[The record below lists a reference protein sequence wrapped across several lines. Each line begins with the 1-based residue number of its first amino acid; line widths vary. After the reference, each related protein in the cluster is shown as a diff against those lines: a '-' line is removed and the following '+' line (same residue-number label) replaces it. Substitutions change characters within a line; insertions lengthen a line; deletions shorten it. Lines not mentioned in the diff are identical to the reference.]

1 MKTVAYLT
9 TAITLITLL
18 GGVRPAAAQD
28 TSDKIIN
35 SFYEHGQKML
45 DDGNYQEAI
54 NDFSRAFLLDPREE
68 KLHDAL
74 KSLSRESNVP
84 AAQKMELILIEDLL
98 DYTAKL
104 QEKSEYFL
112 YKRNVLGE
120 ELIKKGFEAEYF
132 QEEMAQISDDVRTQ
146 FDSESEK
153 IQERYAKG
161 EDPLKVIH
169 ALLKLENKRLQKEVD
184 LYERQYNRLREVN
197 SQHGYIQGELAYMS
211 QGEFA
216 QQQKFY
222 DQQGRRVPS
231 PTPAP
236 IQPETTPQTVSGEM
250 TKMLDE
256 ATAKVDNMYTVLEDR
271 DSKIDQLSQEVV
283 ELSLELTETRETEKT
298 QTEEID
304 KLRSELVEFESK
316 NLLTQRLEKNF
327 KTLKDKL
334 KETEKKLKNKE
345 REIAS
350 LDTKVKDLVAKSADM
365 EEQLKGRDEKIAEY
379 QRELKTIQQEAKNID
394 RFKEDV
400 AKLKEQ
406 LAKAES
412 YQDEAW
418 KLRYQVVK
426 FKQKEKQFDK
436 MERQVE
442 EQKEVINQQKQE
454 LAAKDDEIKAKDE
467 TIRDLNKQL
476 LDLESRF
483 ELSQKIISEKEVKI
497 QALETELASTQD
509 EVSGLVRILDEYRR
523 KLVGADKK
531 GLDADAM
538 AKAMDNDVKSFR
550 ALVEKGDGDKFV
562 ITRTETP
569 SISPERE
576 KELNAIIDQKDRE
589 LRKVTQMIDIYKNN
603 LEEANQDIDYQKEQ
617 IDELTKELARLDDK
631 LLQRDRLSREK
642 INHIELLKDLLE
654 QEKQKRDMRNDK
666 LRDLVRKK
674 VMEIQELEGM
684 LEIYKLKLKDTH
696 FDAKEKEEMMS
707 DLQVQLDMTLVE
719 LYDKS
724 QSLGKTR
731 HNLVVLTDQL
741 AEINNRLTQ
750 LQTNPPAD
758 AKKEDVEA
766 EIESLQTKINDINA
780 FLRKEIKIIEQQDTP
795 SMTGTTTGDQSMS
808 DALSG
813 ELNNNRI

>member
-1 MKTVAYLT
+1 MKTAAYIIAVT
-9 TAITLITLL
+9 GIMVL
-18 GGVRPAAAQD
+18 GANPNLAFAQES
-28 TSDKIIN
+28 SDKIVE
-35 SFYEHGQKML
+35 SFYDHGQKML
-45 DDGNYQEAI
+45 ADGNYQEAI
-54 NDFSRAFLLDPREE
+54 NDFSRAFLLDPRDER
-68 KLHDAL
+68 LHDSL
-74 KSLSRESNVP
+74 KSMARERNVP

-98 DYTAKL
+98 DYTNKL
-104 QEKSEYFL
+104 SEKSEYFL

-120 ELIKKGFEAEYF
+120 ELINKGFEAEYF
-132 QEEMAQISDDVRTQ
+132 QEEMAQISKDVSMQ
-146 FDSESEK
+146 FDAESEK

-197 SQHGYIQGELAYMS
+197 AQHGYIQGELAYMT

-216 QQQKFY
+216 KQQKFY
-222 DQQGRRVPS
+222 DQEGRRVPS
-231 PTPAP
+231 PVPPQVQTT
-236 IQPETTPQTVSGEM
+236 PETVSKEM
-250 TKMLDE
+250 TKMLDD
-256 ATAKVDNMYTVLEDR
+256 ATAKVDGMYTVLEDR

-283 ELSLELTETRETEKT
+283 ELSLELTEARETEKG
-298 QTEEID
+298 QTDEID
-304 KLRSELVEFESK
+304 RLRSELVEFESK

-327 KTLKDKL
+327 KNLKSKL
-334 KETEKKLKNKE
+334 KETEKKLKSKE
-345 REIAS
+345 REIAD
-350 LDTKVKDLVAKSADM
+350 LDTKVKGLVAKSADM

-379 QRELKTIQQEAKNID
+379 QRELRTIQQEAKNID
-394 RFKEDV
+394 RFKEEV

-426 FKQKEKQFDK
+426 FKQKEKKFDK
-436 MERQVE
+436 MEAKVQEQRQVIKDQE
-442 EQKEVINQQKQE
+442 KQ
-454 LAAKDDEIKAKDE
+454 LASKDKEIKAKDE
-467 TIRDLNKQL
+467 TIKDLNQQL

-483 ELSQKIISEKEVKI
+483 ELSQKIISEKEIKI
-497 QALETELASTQD
+497 QALETELAQSED
-509 EVSGLVRILDEYRR
+509 EVTGLVRILDEYRR
-523 KLVGADKK
+523 KLDGADKRA
-531 GLDADAM
+531 LDAEAM
-538 AKAMDNDVKSFR
+538 AKAMAADVKSFR
-550 ALVEKGDGDKFV
+550 AKLEKGEGDTFV

-569 SISPERE
+569 SISPARE
-576 KELNAIIDQKDRE
+576 KELTDIIDQKDRE
-589 LRKVTQMIDIYKNN
+589 LRKVTQMINIYKNN
-603 LEEANQDIDYQKEQ
+603 LAEANKDIDYQKEQ

-654 QEKQKRDMRNDK
+654 KERQKRDVRNDK
-666 LRDLVRKK
+666 LRELVKNK

-684 LEIYKLKLKDTH
+684 LEIYKMKLKDTH
-696 FDAKEKEEMMS
+696 FNAKEKEEMMS

-741 AEINNRLTQ
+741 AEINNRLTK

-766 EIESLQTKINDINA
+766 EIKSLQTKIDDINA
-780 FLRKEIKIIEQQDTP
+780 FLRKEIQNIEQDTP
-795 SMTGTTTGDQSMS
+795 SMTDAGGDQSMGE
-808 DALSG
+808 ALTG
-813 ELNNNRI
+813 ERTNNRI